1 MADRVFRDRRD
12 AGRVLAELL
21 TPYRD
26 RDDVVVLALPRGG
39 VPVGAEVAAAL
50 GAPLDVFLVR
60 KLGVPDQEELAMGA
74 IASGGVVVVNDEV
87 VRGFGVPAPVVRRVV
102 EQERRELERRE
113 RAYREGRPP
122 LDLRCRTV
130 VIVDDGLATGA
141 SMLAAVAALRELGPS
156 RIVVAVPV
164 APRSSCRSLRGV
176 VDDVVCASAPASFLA
191 VGQYY
196 RDFAQTTDGEVRELL
211 RAAASGGPAQRAG
224 TASSARTDDGGCE
237 GAAAARRR
245 ARNRPSSIQ
254 ATAPASGTLNS
265 SIATG
270 GPNARPGL
278 TRGTMPPWSR

>member
-1 MADRVFRDRRD
+1 MADRVFQDRRE
-12 AGRVLAELL
+12 AGRVLAGLL
-21 TPYRD
+21 RRYRE

-39 VPVGAEVAAAL
+39 VPVAAEVAAAL
-50 GAPLDVFLVR
+50 SAPLDVFLVR

-87 VRGFGVPAPVVRRVV
+87 VRSFGIPAPVVQRVA
-102 EQERRELERRE
+102 EAERRELERRE
-113 RAYREGRPP
+113 LAYREGRRP
-122 LDLRCRTV
+122 LDLRCRTL
-130 VIVDDGLATGA
+130 ILVDDGLATGA

-156 RIVVAVPV
+156 AIVVAVPV
-164 APRSSCRSLRGV
+164 APRSSCRALRRV
-176 VDDVVCASAPASFLA
+176 VDDVVCASTPESFQA

-211 RAAASGGPAQRAG
+211 RGSAGGGPAQRAG
-224 TASSARTDDGGCE
+224 TASSARTDDGGC
-237 GAAAARRR
+237 GDAAAARRR
-245 ARNRPSSIQ
+245 ARNRPTSIQ
-254 ATAPASGTLNS
+254 ATATASGTLNS